1 MPISISELSIA
12 ANAAKSQKATPFT
25 ALLPSPTTQQLSD
38 TIKELQKLVN
48 ALEARLARMEG
59 AVVIS
64 ADGNVMIYASKDLGL
79 MAGRMLDLQG
89 DYATFKAINLKV
101 AVSGNLDMQANHL
114 HMAASM
120 IAVSTAMMQVS
131 GTVKCDTII
140 ANSVVGSSYTP
151 GAGNIW

>member
-12 ANAAKSQKATPFT
+12 ANAAKSQKASTFT

-59 AVVIS
+59 AIVIS
-64 ADGNVMIYASKDLGL
+64 EDGNVTIYAAKDLGL
-79 MAGRMLDLQG
+79 TAGRMLDVQG
-89 DYATFKAINLKV
+89 AYATFKATNLKV
-101 AVSGNLDMQANHL
+101 AISGNLDMLANHL
-114 HMAASM
+114 HLAASM
-120 IAVSTAMMQVS
+120 IAVDTGMMQVS
-131 GTVKCDTII
+131 GTVKCNTII

-151 GAGNIW
+151 GAGNVW

>member
-1 MPISISELSIA
+1 
-12 ANAAKSQKATPFT
+12 
-25 ALLPSPTTQQLSD
+25 
-38 TIKELQKLVN
+38 
-48 ALEARLARMEG
+48 
-59 AVVIS
+59 
-64 ADGNVMIYASKDLGL
+64 VMIYASKDLGL